1 MADMPA
7 ETVEA
12 PEAPAPA
19 PKTAKKTAKPAAK
32 AMSKSQIAGALAE
45 KVGITKKQ
53 SAQYLEELTKLA
65 LKEAKN
71 GFTFPGLGKL
81 VLVKT
86 KPRKG
91 IVPFGPRKG
100 EPYSIPAK
108 KVLKFRV
115 AKAAKESALGT
126 KK

>member
-1 MADMPA
+1 MADTQP
-7 ETVEA
+7 VEA
-12 PEAPAPA
+12 VAP
-19 PKTAKKTAKPAAK
+19 AKPAAK
-32 AMSKSQIAGALAE
+32 KAAAAKSMSKSEIAGRLAE

-53 SAQYLEELTKLA
+53 SVQYLDELVVLA

-71 GFTFPGLGKL
+71 GFTLPGLGKL
-81 VLVKT
+81 VLQKT

-91 IVPFGPRKG
+91 VVPFGPRKG
-100 EPYSIPAK
+100 EPYSVPSK

-115 AKAAKESALGT
+115 AKAAKDSLVGP